1 MRGSLA
7 MLGVSGALT
16 LFCAAALADAPSL
29 APPAGARVVLRS
41 IADGVQ
47 IYACETAGNGFAWV
61 FKAPEALLFDEAGRQ
76 LGKHFAGPSW
86 QALDGST
93 VTAEVAAKAD
103 APAAGAIP
111 WLLLRAKTHSGTG
124 QFAEIGFV
132 QRVETKGGMAPAT
145 GCDAAQ
151 QGKEARMRYSATY
164 VFYTAAP

>member
-111 WLLLRAKTHSGTG
+111 WLLLRAKTHSGAG